1 MLSLLAARRK
11 KLPPRPLTRLLR
23 LLPLLLLKLRLRL
36 LKPRPL
42 RLLTLLRPRLLTPR
56 LRLLTLRLRPP
67 SSNRFLTDKKTGLRA
82 GFCFWAAPSRG
93 PWCRRPQART
103 ACHPRPSS

>member
-42 RLLTLLRPRLLTPR
+42 RLLTLRPRLLTPR

-82 GFCFWAAPSRG
+82 GFCFWGAPSHG
-93 PWCRRPQART
+93 PRCAGPQART
-103 ACHPRPSS
+103 ACHARPSS

>member
-11 KLPPRPLTRLLR
+11 KLPPRLLTRLLR
-23 LLPLLLLKLRLRL
+23 LLPLPPLKLRLRL
-36 LKPRPL
+36 LKLRPL
-42 RLLTLLRPRLLTPR
+42 RLLTLRPRLLTPR

-67 SSNRFLTDKKTGLRA
+67 SSNRFFTDKKTGLRA

-93 PWCRRPQART
+93 AGCHGPQART
-103 ACHPRPSS
+103 ACHARPSS

>member
-42 RLLTLLRPRLLTPR
+42 RLLTLRPRLLTPR

-67 SSNRFLTDKKTGLRA
+67 SSNRFLTDKKPAFGPVFVFGARPRTAPCA
-82 GFCFWAAPSRG
+82 G
-93 PWCRRPQART
+93 PQART
-103 ACHPRPSS
+103 ACHARPSS